1 MLNHYISQN
10 LINLKKGDFI
20 FSFDCAS
27 SKEAPSNRM
36 DKTDFNLKFII
47 ERNNKNNSF
56 SLTNTNSANNYRFN
70 DSDSFTA
77 LRTNNN
83 TDEYLYFND
92 KLKIINGKVY
102 VALTDNSNLKN
113 YKDYYI
119 FNNIPYVLQ
128 DNYSLCRYSEIS
140 PSLNS
145 GQYIKRLNAQ
155 NKDGLYI
162 RPVEMQ
168 QISGTSIEDIVYY
181 VDNNNIFDANYEYN
195 YKIIVSNEGKTISL
209 WQKKKDDLTHKK
221 IKTFSYENS
230 FENAFVKLS
239 IDDSM
244 LLTNLSFSFFE
255 SNIS

>member
-1 MLNHYISQN
+1 MLNHYQSQHS
-10 LINLKKGDFI
+10 INLKKGDFI
-20 FSFDCAS
+20 FSFDCTS
-27 SKEAPSNRM
+27 SKATGM
-36 DKTDFNLKFII
+36 DKTDFNLKFSIDKD
-47 ERNNKNNSF
+47 NKNNSF
-56 SLTNTNSANNYRFN
+56 SLTNTNSTNNYRFN
-70 DSDSFTA
+70 DNESFTA
-77 LRTNNN
+77 LRTNNS
-83 TDEYLYFND
+83 DEYSYFND

-102 VALTDNSNLKN
+102 VALTDNSDLKN

-119 FNNIPYVLQ
+119 FNNISYVLQ
-128 DNYSLCRYSEIS
+128 DNYSLCSYNEIS
-140 PSLNS
+140 SSLNS

-155 NKDGLYI
+155 NKDGFYI

-168 QISGTSIEDIVYY
+168 QIRPIKPTDTGIVYY
-181 VDNNNIFDANYEYN
+181 VDNNNIFDTNYEYN